1 MTIIIGIIFIMGIFY
16 AIKYGFKLI
25 GFTFSVLWDIMVVAA
40 KIAGV
45 VFILYII
52 SRIFS

>member
-1 MTIIIGIIFIMGIFY
+1 MNILIGIVLIMGVFY

-25 GFTFSVLWDIMVVAA
+25 GYTFSVLWDIMVVAA

-45 VFILYII
+45 VFVLYII

>member
-1 MTIIIGIIFIMGIFY
+1 MNILIGIVLIMGIFY

-25 GFTFSVLWDIMVVAA
+25 GFTFSVIWDIMVVAA
-40 KIAGV
+40 KIAGIAF
-45 VFILYII
+45 VFYII